1 LTLGVIMNLS
11 TLSGILSLLIGL
23 IYTVL
28 ALLLPDASIG
38 RAAEPKFF
46 PMTLGILMIL
56 LSAMLLFEEF
66 KKKKEETEK
75 TKNKFSFD
83 TNLKKI
89 GLTCLFSILYALLFD
104 KLGYVIS
111 TVLFLEG
118 ELILFNGLKKW
129 KINTIVALVFSL
141 FIYILFSKL
150 LGVFLPMT
158 PGIWI

>member
-1 LTLGVIMNLS
+1 MNIS

-23 IYTVL
+23 IYTIL

-46 PMTLGILMIL
+46 PLSLGILMML
-56 LSAMLLFEEF
+56 LSAALLYDEMN
-66 KKKKEETEK
+66 KKKKEDK
-75 TKNKFSFD
+75 AKNVSFTLD
-83 TNLKKI
+83 SNLKKI
-89 GLTCLFSILYALLFD
+89 GLTCLFSILYAILFD

-111 TVLFLEG
+111 TILFLEG
-118 ELILFNGLKKW
+118 ELFLFNGFKEW
-129 KINTIVALVFSL
+129 KINTMVVFIFSL

-150 LGVFLPMT
+150 LGVYLPMT

>member
-1 LTLGVIMNLS
+1 MNISL
-11 TLSGILSLLIGL
+11 LSGILSLLIGL
-23 IYTVL
+23 IYTVF

-46 PMTLGILMIL
+46 PLALGIIMLL
-56 LSAMLLFEEF
+56 LSVALLYEEL
-66 KKKKEETEK
+66 KKKKEETK
-75 TKNKFSFD
+75 VKSVFTLDS
-83 TNLKKI
+83 NLKKI
-89 GLTCLFSILYALLFD
+89 GLTCLFSILYAILFD

-118 ELILFNGLKKW
+118 ELFLFNGFRKW

-150 LGVFLPMT
+150 LGVYLPMT

>member
-1 LTLGVIMNLS
+1 MNIS

-23 IYTVL
+23 IYTIL

-46 PMTLGILMIL
+46 PLSLGILMIL
-56 LSAMLLFEEF
+56 LSAALLYDEMN
-66 KKKKEETEK
+66 KRKKEDK
-75 TKNKFSFD
+75 TQNVSFTLD
-83 TNLKKI
+83 SNLKKI
-89 GLTCLFSILYALLFD
+89 GLTCLFSILYAILFD

-111 TVLFLEG
+111 TILFLEG
-118 ELILFNGLKKW
+118 ELFLFNGFKKW
-129 KINTIVALVFSL
+129 KINTMVVLIFSL

-150 LGVFLPMT
+150 LGVYLPMT

>member
-1 LTLGVIMNLS
+1 MNIS
-11 TLSGILSLLIGL
+11 ILSGIFSLAIGL

-46 PMTLGILMIL
+46 PMALGLLMIF
-56 LSAMLLFEEF
+56 LSAALLYEELI
-66 KKKKEETEK
+66 KKGDKREK
-75 TKNKFSFD
+75 SDKFTLDS
-83 TNLKKI
+83 NLKKI
-89 GLTCLFSILYALLFD
+89 GLTCLFAILYALLFD
-104 KLGYVIS
+104 KVGYVIS

-118 ELILFNGLKKW
+118 ELFLFNGFKKW
-129 KINTIVALVFSL
+129 KINTVVALVFSL

-150 LGVFLPMT
+150 LGVYLPMT